1 MERKTMNHQNYFTYF
16 HQECQKDYLALRFP
30 LIKAEVEE
38 LCLVMQEEIDSINGD
53 NFFEKHAEILGID
66 ARLQIIFS
74 LLSKE
79 ENGIFTYLSEEEIL
93 ELSRKDYPY
102 YIRELCGFRSN
113 ESTPHSLFFY
123 CQ

>member
-1 MERKTMNHQNYFTYF
+1 MNHQNYFSYF
-16 HQECQKDYLALRFP
+16 QQECQKNYLLGFP

-38 LCLVMQEEIDSINGD
+38 LCLLMQEKIASINSD

-74 LLSKE
+74 LLPKE
-79 ENGIFTYLSEEEIL
+79 ENGILSYLSEEEIL

-102 YIRELCGFRSN
+102 YMRELCGVRSI
-113 ESTPHSLFFY
+113 ESPPHSLHFY